1 MKKNKEQLGLE
12 FWERMNTLIGDERPY
27 SWAVRH
33 DIPKG
38 SFQSAYERKAKPLDK
53 TLDKWAE
60 LIGVDAHWLKT
71 GAYKVE
77 PNDVSREWGITE
89 VYPINGVHIEPSDY
103 QQPEHIKDMNP
114 TLLIE
119 AMAMVEEVLTETG
132 RTMEAMHKA
141 ELVLRVY
148 ELLALNP
155 QPTTEFKDTLKRTLK
170 IA

>member
-1 MKKNKEQLGLE
+1 MKADKKQLGEE
-12 FWERMNTLIGDERPY
+12 FWERMKLVIGDSPY
-27 SWAVRH
+27 SWASQH
-33 DIPKG
+33 GIPKS
-38 SFQSAYERKAKPLDK
+38 SFQSAYERRAKPLDK
-53 TLDKWAE
+53 TLDKWAK
-60 LIGVDAHWLKT
+60 LTGLDAHWLKT
-71 GAYKVE
+71 GAYKVK
-77 PNDVSREWGITE
+77 PNEFGITE
-89 VYPINGVHIEPSDY
+89 SYPANGVSIEPSDY

-148 ELLALNP
+148 ELLTLNP
-155 QPTTEFKDTLKRTLK
+155 NPTTEFKDTLKRTLK

>member
-12 FWERMNTLIGDERPY
+12 FWERMNILIGDERPY

-38 SFQSAYERKAKPLDK
+38 SFQSAYERKSKPLDR

-77 PNDVSREWGITE
+77 PNEFGITE
-89 VYPINGVHIEPSDY
+89 IYPANGVSIEPMEY
-103 QQPEHIKDMNP
+103 EEPEHIKNMNP
-114 TLLIE
+114 TLLME
-119 AMAMVEEVLTETG
+119 ALAMVEEVLTETG
-132 RTMEAMHKA
+132 KQMDAMSKA
-141 ELVLRVY
+141 EFTLRVY

-155 QPTTEFKDTLKRTLK
+155 EPTQEYKNTLKRTLK

>member
-1 MKKNKEQLGLE
+1 MKADKKQLGEE
-12 FWERMNTLIGDERPY
+12 FWERMKLVIGDSPY
-27 SWAVRH
+27 SWASQH
-33 DIPKG
+33 GIPKS

-53 TLDKWAE
+53 TLDKWAK
-60 LIGVDAHWLKT
+60 LIGVDETWLKT

-114 TLLIE
+114 ALLIE
-119 AMAMVEEVLTETG
+119 AMTMVEEVLTETG

-141 ELVLRVY
+141 EFVLRVY

-155 QPTTEFKDTLKRTLK
+155 NPTTEFKDTLKRTLK

>member
-12 FWERMNTLIGDERPY
+12 FWERMNILIGDERPY

-38 SFQSAYERKAKPLDK
+38 SFQSAYERKSKPLDR

-77 PNDVSREWGITE
+77 PNEFGITE
-89 VYPINGVHIEPSDY
+89 IYPANGVSIEPMEY
-103 QQPEHIKDMNP
+103 EEPEHIKDMNP
-114 TLLIE
+114 VLLME
-119 AMAMVEEVLTETG
+119 ALAMVEEVLTETG
-132 RTMEAMHKA
+132 KQMNAMNKA
-141 ELVLRVY
+141 EFTLRVY

-155 QPTTEFKDTLKRTLK
+155 EPTQEYKNTLKRTLK

>member
-12 FWERMNTLIGDERPY
+12 FWERMNILIGDERPY

-33 DIPKG
+33 GIPKG
-38 SFQSAYERKAKPLDK
+38 SFQSALERKSKPLDR

-77 PNDVSREWGITE
+77 PNELSKEWGITE
-89 VYPINGVHIEPSDY
+89 IYPVNGVSIEPSHY
-103 QQPEHIKDMNP
+103 QEPEHIKNMNP
-114 TLLIE
+114 SLLIE
-119 AMAMVEEVLTETG
+119 ALAMVEEVLTETG
-132 RTMEAMHKA
+132 KQMDAMNKA
-141 ELVLRVY
+141 EFVLRVY

-155 QPTTEFKDTLKRTLK
+155 EPTKEYKDILKRTLK

>member
-60 LIGVDAHWLKT
+60 LIGVNAHWLKT
-71 GAYKVE
+71 GQGNPQVPTITLDLPPEY
-77 PNDVSREWGITE
+77 ND
-89 VYPINGVHIEPSDY
+89 H
-103 QQPEHIKDMNP
+103 QQAIQNISMGRLMEA
-114 TLLIE
+114 LIFVDE
-119 AMAMVEEVLTETG
+119 FLEETN
-132 RTMEAMHKA
+132 RTMTAEHKA
-141 ELVLRVY
+141 ELVIKVCH
-148 ELLALNP
+148 LLAIMPELDDD
-155 QPTTEFKDTLKRTLK
+155 QKQALKDPLK